1 MEKSNGVNRP
11 LPTVTSTEFIG
22 PDLSISRRN
31 LPHWQLGGS
40 TYFVTFRVKEGII
53 LSPEERAM
61 VLQACLYG
69 NNDTGEG
76 ACATNGTKD
85 NETGMGAT
93 DRGKTR
99 KDRETG
105 EDITGRGKTGEGA
118 CSTRWRL
125 HAAIAMPDHMHL
137 LLTPAEVQSGR
148 WIPLSQIMQGIKGTT
163 SHRINKRRGR
173 AGPLWQDES
182 YDRIIRDEE
191 EFNSKLKYICGNA
204 VKADLVDDEPSYP
217 FFWCEGSNDRNRV

>member
-1 MEKSNGVNRP
+1 
-11 LPTVTSTEFIG
+11 
-22 PDLSISRRN
+22 
-31 LPHWQLGGS
+31 
-40 TYFVTFRVKEGII
+40 VKEGII

-105 EDITGRGKTGEGA
+105 EDITDRGKTGEGITGRGKTGEGITGREKTGEDITGRGKTGEGA

-125 HAAIAMPDHMHL
+125 HAAIAMPDHVHL

-204 VKADLVDDEPSYP
+204 VKTDLVDDEPSYP
-217 FFWCEGSNDRNRV
+217 FFWCEAAMNRNRV